1 MIKKSHILSV
11 PESFLFWI
19 VWLVMVVAMNLILL
33 KFVIAEIKGVF
44 KKVTKNLKEVVLRER
59 AALCAEADVMR
70 PNYFKT
76 KIKYTKYIVVREVS
90 S

>member
-1 MIKKSHILSV
+1 
-11 PESFLFWI
+11 
-19 VWLVMVVAMNLILL
+19 MNLILL

-76 KIKYTKYIVVREVS
+76 KVKYPKYFVVREVS
-90 S
+90 I